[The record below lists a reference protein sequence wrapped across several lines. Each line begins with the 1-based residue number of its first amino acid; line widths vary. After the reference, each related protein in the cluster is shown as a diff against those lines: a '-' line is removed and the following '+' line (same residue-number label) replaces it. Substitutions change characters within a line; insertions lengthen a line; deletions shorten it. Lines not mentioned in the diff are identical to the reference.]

1 MRIVTL
7 EDLQQAARA
16 GETRLY
22 PPRPKIVVGMST
34 CGRACGAAAT
44 FEALRAEAAA
54 RGMDV
59 VVGETGCIGLC
70 QEEPLVEVIRPARPR
85 IAYGRVTA
93 DRIATVL
100 DDLRNDTVTVDR
112 ALYAMYEEPTVW
124 GNNAPATPA
133 RRYCDPSLDGAFGA
147 VCRYE
152 RHPFF
157 AKQLKVALRN
167 CGFLDPT
174 SIEEYIARG
183 GYFAA
188 YKALT
193 SMTRD
198 EILAAVSESG
208 LRGRGGGGFPTGRK
222 WASAAKYASPV
233 KYVICNADEGDPGAY
248 MDRSILE
255 GDPHSVLEGMM
266 IGAYAVGATIGYIY
280 VRAEYP
286 EAIRKLETAIAQMRE
301 CGLLGEKIFGT
312 DFSFDIR
319 LARGGGAFVCGESS
333 ALIASIEGKA
343 GEPRAKH
350 IHMAESGLWGKPTV
364 LNNVETW
371 NNVPVIIARGPK
383 WFASIGT
390 ARSKGTKVF
399 SLVGEIRRT
408 GLVEVPMGM
417 TLREIVGD
425 IGGGAP
431 AGRKF
436 KAVQTGG
443 PSGGCIPEAL
453 MDLPVDFD
461 ELTRVGSMMGS
472 GGMIAMDE
480 STCMVGVAR
489 YFTDFLIKESCGK
502 CTPCRE
508 GLKQIGAVLDRIV
521 AGAGRPD
528 DLPLLERL
536 CDAVANASLCGLGTS
551 APNPVL
557 STLRYFRD
565 EYEAHIRRR
574 RCPARSCKALITFS
588 IAAEKC
594 TGCTLCAV
602 RCPSQAIE
610 GEKKGAHRILADKC
624 TQCGICREVCK
635 FDAVI
640 VE

>member
-1 MRIVTL
+1 MMTRIVTIN
-7 EDLQQAARA
+7 DL
-16 GETRLY
+16 
-22 PPRPKIVVGMST
+22 
-34 CGRACGAAAT
+34 
-44 FEALRAEAAA
+44 EAAA
-54 RGMDV
+54 REGQAQLYPDRPKITVGMSMCGQASGARATLEAIREAIAAFGLDALV
-59 VVGETGCIGLC
+59 AETGCIGLC
-70 QEEPLVEVIRPARPR
+70 QEEPLVEVLRPGRPR
-85 IAYGRVTA
+85 IAYGKVSPA
-93 DRIATVL
+93 QVAAIL
-100 DDLRNDTVTVDR
+100 DDIRNDTVTPER
-112 ALYAMYEEPTVW
+112 ALYAMFEEHRLIDDTYQ
-124 GNNAPATPA
+124 A
-133 RRYCDPSLDGAFGA
+133 YCDPQLNGAFGS
-147 VCRYE
+147 VCRYD

-157 AKQLKVALRN
+157 AKQLKIALRN
-167 CGFLDPT
+167 CGFLDPA
-174 SIEEYIARG
+174 SIEEYVARG

-188 YKALT
+188 HKALIA
-193 SMTRD
+193 MKRD
-198 EILAAVSESG
+198 EVIAAVSESG
-208 LRGRGGGGFPTGRK
+208 LRGRGGGGFATGRK
-222 WASAAKYASPV
+222 WASAAKFKSPV

-255 GDPHSVLEGMM
+255 GDPHSVLEGML
-266 IGAYAVGATIGYIY
+266 IGAYAVGANMGYIY

-286 EAIRKLETAIAQMRE
+286 EAIRKLETAIAQLRE
-301 CGLLGEKIFGT
+301 CGLLGEGIFGT
-312 DFSFDIR
+312 DCSFDVR

-371 NNVPVIIARGPK
+371 NNVPVIIQRGPK

-417 TLREIVGD
+417 TLREIVHD
-425 IGGGAP
+425 VGGGAP
-431 AGRKF
+431 EDRRF

-443 PSGGCIPEAL
+443 PSGGCIPESL
-453 MDLPVDFD
+453 VDLPVDFD

-502 CTPCRE
+502 CVPCRE
-508 GLKQIGAVLDRIV
+508 GLKQIGAVLDRICT
-521 AGAGRPD
+521 GEGRPD

-536 CDAVANASLCGLGTS
+536 CDVVANGSLCGLGTS

-557 STLRYFRD
+557 STLKYFRD
-565 EYEAHIRRR
+565 EYEAHINEK
-574 RCPARSCKALITFS
+574 RCPAHSCKALIQFRVVE
-588 IAAEKC
+588 EKC
-594 TGCTLCAV
+594 TGCTLCAR
-602 RCPSQAIE
+602 RCPADAIE
-610 GEKKGAHRILADKC
+610 GVAKSPHRILAEKC
-624 TQCGICREVCK
+624 TKCGICRESCK
-635 FDAVI
+635 FDAI
-640 VE
+640 AVE